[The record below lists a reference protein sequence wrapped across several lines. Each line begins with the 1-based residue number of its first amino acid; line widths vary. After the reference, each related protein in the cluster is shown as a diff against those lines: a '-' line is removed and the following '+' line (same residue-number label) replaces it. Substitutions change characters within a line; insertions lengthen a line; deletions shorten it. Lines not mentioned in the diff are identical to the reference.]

1 MFSPSFLCVKG
12 RQAHNLGRVVNGCEM
27 VSLYALNVR
36 RACHSLGLSLAL
48 AGFSG
53 TVAQAA
59 ERAPTEEDYFAN
71 VPVVLTASRLD
82 QPLNEAPG
90 AITVI
95 DRQTIR
101 LSGARTLAEVM
112 RLVPGYL
119 AGGWN
124 GANPLAAYHIPI
136 DDYGTRNLVLIDG
149 RSVYST
155 SYLGDTHRGMMD
167 VMLEDIERIEVLRGA
182 NSAAYGANAMFGVI
196 NIITRHSA
204 DTVGS
209 EVSLTSGDNGIRDRR
224 ARIGFGDETASFR
237 LSVGEQRDAGYLHA
251 YDDKRLGQVN
261 ARADFKPTLADD
273 VMVSMGVSYLD
284 AGEGD
289 SDNENPPHTIHT
301 RDTHLQAEWR
311 RQLGDADELKVSAS
325 FMEDTKED
333 LATAPNDRAT
343 RSTFPIPGAY
353 FVMDYGGIGRR
364 VNLEVQRKI
373 SLSDSVRAVMGVGF
387 KDERARS
394 APLYNT
400 HEWVSFRETR
410 AFGTVEWRASPQWL
424 FNGGIF
430 VGDHSR
436 AGTYT
441 APRLMAN
448 WLLSPEHTFRFGVT
462 ESIRAPNLYEYAAD
476 TRTYTDVGGLYVH
489 EYAAT
494 GRVQPETL
502 LSKELGYVGR
512 FKELHLTLDARLYHE
527 RMKDVIRTRLYPNP
541 ETFPINGRRSRDYVN
556 PTGLS
561 MRGLEYQMR
570 WKPFGST
577 EVWFNQSFNHLEW
590 DDPALDKDD
599 ERRPPEHTTL
609 IALFQRLPG
618 NVQLGVIHERVGGM
632 TWRSRA
638 DWMPFAH
645 RTDVRA
651 AYPFRMGDSKAE
663 VAFTVQSVE
672 GPGTFFRVQEN
683 FKLARKSFL
692 TLRMEM

>member
-1 MFSPSFLCVKG
+1 MVLLPAFRV
-12 RQAHNLGRVVNGCEM
+12 RQV
-27 VSLYALNVR
+27 
-36 RACHSLGLSLAL
+36 CHSVGLVVTL
-48 AGFSG
+48 AG
-53 TVAQAA
+53 VAGVGAHAA
-59 ERAPTEEDYFAN
+59 ERSVTEEDYFAN

-101 LSGARTLAEVM
+101 QSGARTLPEVL

-124 GANPLAAYHIPI
+124 GANPLAAYHIPM

-204 DTVGS
+204 DTTGG
-209 EVSLTSGDNGIRDRR
+209 EVLLTSGDNGIRDRR
-224 ARIGFGDETASFR
+224 VRIGWGDETASFR
-237 LSVGEQRDAGYLHA
+237 LSVGEQRDAGYLNA

-273 VMVSMGVSYLD
+273 VMVAMGVSYLD

-289 SDNENPPHTIHT
+289 SDNENPPHKIRT
-301 RDTHLQAEWR
+301 RDSYVQGEWR
-311 RQLGDADELKVSAS
+311 RQLGFDDELKVSAS
-325 FMEDTKED
+325 FMEDAKED
-333 LATAPNDRAT
+333 FATAPNDRAT
-343 RSTFPIPGAY
+343 RATYPIPGAY
-353 FVMDYGGIGRR
+353 FTMDYGGLGRR
-364 VNLEVQRKI
+364 ANVEVQRKLG
-373 SLSDSVRAVMGVGF
+373 LSDSVRAVMGVGF

-400 HEWVSFRETR
+400 SEWVSFRETR
-410 AFGTVEWRASPQWL
+410 AFGTLEWRLHPQWL
-424 FNGGIF
+424 LNGGLF
-430 VGDHSR
+430 VGNHSR

-462 ESIRAPNLYEYAAD
+462 ESIRAPNLYEYKAD
-476 TRTYTDVGGLYVH
+476 TRIYTDVGGLYVH

-494 GRVQPETL
+494 GGVQPEKL

-512 FKELHLTLDARLYHE
+512 FKDLHLTLDARLYHE
-527 RMKDVIRTRLYPNP
+527 RMQDVIRTKLYPHP
-541 ETFPINGRRSRDYVN
+541 ETNPINGRRSRDYVN
-556 PTGLS
+556 LTGLS
-561 MRGLEYQMR
+561 LTGLEYQLR
-570 WKPFGST
+570 WKPFSAT
-577 EVWFNQSFNHLEW
+577 EVWFNQSVGHVKW
-590 DDPALDKDD
+590 DDPGLEQDK
-599 ERRPPEHTTL
+599 ERRPPKHTTM
-609 IALFQRLPG
+609 IALFQRLPA
-618 NVQLGVIHERVGGM
+618 NVQLGVIHERIGSM
-632 TWRSRA
+632 TWRARE
-638 DWMPFAH
+638 DWMPFEH
-645 RTDVRA
+645 RTDVRL
-651 AYPFRMGDSKAE
+651 AYPFRIGANKAE
-663 VAFTVQSVE
+663 VALTVQSVN
-672 GPGTFFRVQEN
+672 GPATFVRVQEN
-683 FKLARKSFL
+683 FQLARKSFL

>member
-1 MFSPSFLCVKG
+1 
-12 RQAHNLGRVVNGCEM
+12 M
-27 VSLYALNVR
+27 VSLSALCVR
-36 RACHSLGLSLAL
+36 RACHRLVLGLAL
-48 AGFSG
+48 GGFTAVS
-53 TVAQAA
+53 VQAA
-59 ERAPTEEDYFAN
+59 GRAPTEEDYFAN

-119 AGGWN
+119 SGGWN
-124 GANPLAAYHIPI
+124 GANPLAAYHIPL
-136 DDYGTRNLVLIDG
+136 DDFGTRNLVLIDG
-149 RSVYST
+149 RSVYAS

-204 DTVGS
+204 DTVGG

-224 ARIGFGDETASFR
+224 ARIGVGDETASFR
-237 LSVGEQRDAGYLHA
+237 LSVGEQRDSGYLNA

-261 ARADFKPTLADD
+261 ARADFKPTLNDD
-273 VMVSMGVSYLD
+273 VMVAMGVSYLD

-289 SDNENPPHTIHT
+289 SDNENPLHKIRT
-301 RDTHLQAEWR
+301 RDTHFQGEWR
-311 RQLGDADELKVSAS
+311 RQLGEADELKVSAS
-325 FMEDTKED
+325 YMEDTKKD
-333 LATAPNDRAT
+333 FATAPNDRQN
-343 RSTFPIPGAY
+343 RPTFPIPGA
-353 FVMDYGGIGRR
+353 FFEMDYGGIGRR
-364 VNLEVQRKI
+364 VNLEVQRKA
-373 SLSDSVRAVMGVGF
+373 SLSDSVRAVIGLGF

-400 HEWVSFRETR
+400 HDWVSFRETR
-410 AFGTVEWRASPQWL
+410 AFGTVEWRASAHWL
-424 FNGGIF
+424 FNGGLF

-448 WLLSPEHTFRFGVT
+448 WLLSPEHTVRFGVT
-462 ESIRAPNLYEYAAD
+462 ESIRAPNLYEYEAD
-476 TRTYTDVGGLYVH
+476 TRTYTNVGAIYVH

-512 FKELHLTLDARLYHE
+512 FKGLHLTLDARLYHE
-527 RMKDVIRTRLYPNP
+527 RMRDVIGTTLYPHP
-541 ETFPINGRRSRDYVN
+541 ETNPLNGRRSRDYVN
-556 PTGLS
+556 RTNLS
-561 MRGLEYQMR
+561 MTGLEYQLR
-570 WKPFGST
+570 WKPLEST
-577 EVWFNQSFNHLEW
+577 EVWLNQSFTRLEW
-590 DDPALDKDD
+590 DDPKLELDD

-618 NVQLGVIHERVGGM
+618 NLQLGVIHERVGGM
-632 TWRSRA
+632 TWRARD
-638 DWMPFAH
+638 DWMPFTH
-645 RTDVRA
+645 RTDLRLAYSFRIGASRA
-651 AYPFRMGDSKAE
+651 EAAL
-663 VAFTVQSVE
+663 TVQSAE
-672 GPGTFFRVQEN
+672 GAGTFFRVQEN

-692 TLRMEM
+692 TLRVEM